1 MYKWWQNLYNRY
13 FQRFK
18 PPISRCF
25 VGFYFIFGLINSSKL
40 SLIKNNPII
49 LKLLPLTQIKRIAIN
64 LILNLSNLLHYYAKM
79 IEAVIVDDEIK
90 ALQSLSWELTN
101 FSNEIKVSASF
112 TDPFEA
118 LEYLEKNTPDCLFLD
133 IEMPTMDG
141 FQFIQKLTNKN
152 FPVVI
157 TTAYNQYAIK
167 ALKNEAIDYL
177 LKPIDTDDL
186 KDTIVKIKKYNSKN
200 YSSERLEKILL
211 NFNANALHKK
221 ITFNTDGKLLFLE
234 SNEILYAESDGNYST
249 IFLSDGQ
256 KIVLTKKLKEVN
268 DLLPKDSFF
277 RIHNSYIINLH
288 KIKEFLKTDGYVVLD
303 SNHKIPVSRQ
313 KKSDFLDMI

>member
-1 MYKWWQNLYNRY
+1 ML
-13 FQRFK
+13 
-18 PPISRCF
+18 
-25 VGFYFIFGLINSSKL
+25 
-40 SLIKNNPII
+40 
-49 LKLLPLTQIKRIAIN
+49 
-64 LILNLSNLLHYYAKM
+64 
-79 IEAVIVDDEIK
+79 EAVIVDDEIK
-90 ALQSLSWELTN
+90 ALKSLSWELTN
-101 FSNEIKVSASF
+101 FSEEITVSASL
-112 TDPFEA
+112 TNPFEA

-186 KDTIVKIKKYNSKN
+186 KETIVKIKKFNSKN
-200 YSSERLEKILL
+200 FTAERLEQILI
-211 NFNANALHKK
+211 NFNSNLINKK
-221 ITFNTDGKLLFLE
+221 ITLNTDGKLLFLE
-234 SNEILYAESDGNYST
+234 SDEILYAESDGNYST
-249 IFLSDGQ
+249 IFLIDGQ

-268 DLLPKDSFF
+268 ALLPQDSFF
-277 RIHNSYIINLH
+277 RIHNSYIINLN
-288 KIKEFLKTDGYVVLD
+288 KIKEFLKTDGYVVLK

-313 KKSDFLDMI
+313 KKSDFLDLL

>member
-1 MYKWWQNLYNRY
+1 ML
-13 FQRFK
+13 
-18 PPISRCF
+18 
-25 VGFYFIFGLINSSKL
+25 
-40 SLIKNNPII
+40 
-49 LKLLPLTQIKRIAIN
+49 
-64 LILNLSNLLHYYAKM
+64 
-79 IEAVIVDDEIK
+79 EAVIVDDEIK

-101 FSNEIKVSASF
+101 FSEEIKVTASF
-112 TDPFEA
+112 TNPFEA
-118 LEYLEKNTPDCLFLD
+118 LDYLEKNTPDCLFLD

-186 KDTIVKIKKYNSKN
+186 KETIVKIKKFNSKN
-200 YSSERLEKILL
+200 FTAEKLEQILL
-211 NFNANALHKK
+211 NFNSKSLNKR
-221 ITFNTDGKLLFLE
+221 ITLNTDGKLLFLE
-234 SNEILYAESDGNYST
+234 SDEILYAESDGNYST
-249 IFLSDGQ
+249 IFLTDGQ

-268 DLLPKDSFF
+268 TLLPEDSFF
-277 RIHNSYIINLH
+277 RIHNSYIINLN
-288 KIKEFLKTDGYVVLD
+288 KIKEFLKTDGYVVLK

-313 KKSDFLDMI
+313 KKSDFLDLL

>member
-1 MYKWWQNLYNRY
+1 MLQ
-13 FQRFK
+13 
-18 PPISRCF
+18 
-25 VGFYFIFGLINSSKL
+25 
-40 SLIKNNPII
+40 
-49 LKLLPLTQIKRIAIN
+49 
-64 LILNLSNLLHYYAKM
+64 
-79 IEAVIVDDEIK
+79 AVIVDDEKK

-101 FSNEIKVSASF
+101 FSDEINVVASF

-118 LEYLEKNTPDCLFLD
+118 LSYLSHTTPDCLFLD

-141 FQFIQKLTNKN
+141 FQFIQKLSNKD

-186 KDTIVKIKKYNSKN
+186 KDTIVKIKKFNAKN
-200 YSSERLEKILL
+200 YTADRLEKILL
-211 NFNANALHKK
+211 NFNANEKHKK
-221 ITFNTDGKLLFLE
+221 ITFNTDGKLVFLE
-234 SNEILYAESDGNYST
+234 SEQILYAESDGNYST
-249 IFLSDGQ
+249 IYLEDGH

-268 DLLPKDSFF
+268 ELLPSDSFF
-277 RIHNSYIINLH
+277 RIHNSYIINLS
-288 KIKEFLKTDGYVVLD
+288 KIKEFLKTDGYVVLQ

-313 KKSDFLDMI
+313 KKSDFLDLL

>member
-1 MYKWWQNLYNRY
+1 MLD
-13 FQRFK
+13 
-18 PPISRCF
+18 
-25 VGFYFIFGLINSSKL
+25 
-40 SLIKNNPII
+40 
-49 LKLLPLTQIKRIAIN
+49 
-64 LILNLSNLLHYYAKM
+64 
-79 IEAVIVDDEIK
+79 AVIVDDEIK
-90 ALQSLSWELTN
+90 ALQSLTWELTN
-101 FSNEIKVSASF
+101 FSDEINVNASF

-118 LEYLEKNTPDCLFLD
+118 LDYLEKNTPDCLFLD

-186 KDTIVKIKKYNSKN
+186 RETIVKIRKFNARN
-200 YSSERLEKILL
+200 YTAERLEKILL
-211 NFNANALHKK
+211 SFNANPKHKK
-221 ITFNTDGKLLFLE
+221 ITLNTDGKLVFLN
-234 SNEILYAESDGNYST
+234 SDDILYAESDGNYST
-249 IFLSDGQ
+249 VFLSDGH

-268 DLLPKDSFF
+268 ELLPDSSFF
-277 RIHNSYIINLH
+277 RIHNSYIINLN
-288 KIKEFLKTDGYVVLD
+288 KIKEFLKTDGYVILE

-313 KKSDFLDMI
+313 KKSDFLDML

>member
-1 MYKWWQNLYNRY
+1 
-13 FQRFK
+13 
-18 PPISRCF
+18 
-25 VGFYFIFGLINSSKL
+25 
-40 SLIKNNPII
+40 
-49 LKLLPLTQIKRIAIN
+49 
-64 LILNLSNLLHYYAKM
+64 
-79 IEAVIVDDEIK
+79 
-90 ALQSLSWELTN
+90 
-101 FSNEIKVSASF
+101 
-112 TDPFEA
+112 
-118 LEYLEKNTPDCLFLD
+118 
-133 IEMPTMDG
+133 MDG

-186 KDTIVKIKKYNSKN
+186 KDTIAKIKKFNSKN
-200 YSSERLEKILL
+200 YSSDRLEKILL
-211 NFNANALHKK
+211 NFNANTSHKK

-234 SNEILYAESDGNYST
+234 SDEILYAESDGNYST

-268 DLLPKDSFF
+268 DLLPEDSFF

-288 KIKEFLKTDGYVVLD
+288 KIKEFLKTDGYVVLS